1 MPGASQVGEEP
12 GMMVVTMLGQQ
23 GSGKS
28 TFIAGMYAQLVQGFR
43 GCFLHTPDH
52 DAGVEMIK
60 QLARLRAG
68 DLPEPTTTKAI
79 PHDYVLRCDE
89 GRFPLD
95 LTDYRGGAPF
105 DLTRGNSDSDTA
117 MLLRRLAESHS
128 IFVALESTHFVQ
140 PVTPV
145 RLHAVREATGA
156 DLFSDLISK
165 AVHDKQQLGQLP
177 PSIAVLLTKADQ
189 IDGRPG
195 SVARD
200 WEEVKAEIREVF
212 GGAFQPGVETR
223 IIPVSVFGYAE
234 RDGQPPV
241 LTLDLN
247 ALADPVI
254 FAAGTFLRV
263 RQVTVQRQYR
273 QGVENTEAAQR
284 ALGELTAAA
293 PIVQWFRRKKI
304 AAAEAEVSR
313 TSAWAN
319 QLGDR
324 WRELGK
330 QADAMLSRLESE
342 ADGE

>member
-1 MPGASQVGEEP
+1 
-12 GMMVVTMLGQQ
+12 MMVITMLGQT

-43 GCFLHTPDH
+43 GCFLHTPDQ
-52 DAGVEMIK
+52 DAGVEMVK
-60 QLARLRAG
+60 QVARLRAG
-68 DLPEPTTTKAI
+68 DLPEPTATKAI
-79 PHDYVLRCDE
+79 PHDYVLRSAE

-105 DLTRGNSDSDTA
+105 DLTRGNSDTDTA
-117 MLLRRLAESHS
+117 MLRRRLDESHS
-128 IFVALESTHFVQ
+128 IFVTLESTHFVQ
-140 PVTPV
+140 PVTPA
-145 RLHAVREATGA
+145 RLHAVREATGT

-165 AVHDKQQLGQLP
+165 AVHDKQQLGHLP

-195 SVARD
+195 SVARN
-200 WEEVKAEIREVF
+200 WTEVEAEIRVVL

-223 IIPVSVFGYAE
+223 IIPVSVFGYAG
-234 RDGQPPV
+234 RDGHPPV

-254 FAAGTFLRV
+254 FAAGTFLKV
-263 RQVTVQRQYR
+263 RQAAVQRHYR
-273 QGVENTEAAQR
+273 QAVENTEAARR
-284 ALGELTAAA
+284 ALGELTAAG
-293 PIVQWFRRKKI
+293 PIIQWFRRKKI
-304 AAAEAEVSR
+304 AAAEAEATR
-313 TSAWAN
+313 TSVWAN

-330 QADAMLSRLESE
+330 QADAMLSRLDSG
-342 ADGE
+342 AGGE

>member
-1 MPGASQVGEEP
+1 MPEDDLVAEGPAVL
-12 GMMVVTMLGQQ
+12 VVTMLGQT

-52 DAGVEMIK
+52 DAGVEMVK

-79 PHDYVLRCDE
+79 PHDYVLRSAE
-89 GRFPLD
+89 GQFPLD

-117 MLLRRLAESHS
+117 MLRKRLAESHS
-128 IFVALESTHFVQ
+128 IFVVLDSTHFAE
-140 PVTPV
+140 PVTPA
-145 RLHAVREATGA
+145 RLHEVREATGT

-165 AVHDKQQLGQLP
+165 AVHDKQQQSQLP
-177 PSIAVLLTKADQ
+177 PSVAVLLTKADQ

-200 WEEVKAEIREVF
+200 WGEVEAELREVL
-212 GGAFQPGVETR
+212 GGAFQPGVDAR
-223 IIPVSVFGYAE
+223 IIPVTVFGYTGL
-234 RDGQPPV
+234 DGQPPV
-241 LTLDLN
+241 LALDLH

-263 RQVTVQRQYR
+263 RLAAVYRHYR
-273 QGVENTEAAQR
+273 QAQESTEAAR
-284 ALGELTAAA
+284 RTLGELTDAG
-293 PIVQWFRRKKI
+293 PIIRWFRRTKI

-313 TSAWAN
+313 SSARAD
-319 QLGDR
+319 QLEDR
-324 WRELGK
+324 CRELGK
-330 QADAMLSRLESE
+330 KADAMLARLDPR
-342 ADGE
+342 AGGE